1 MNLKEGLCK
10 QGLEFTREGRVWQ
23 ELDDE
28 LEAEL
33 RLELEEALEG
43 WLLLEEELLPCRCEL
58 VAPAWKT
65 FYE

>member
-10 QGLEFTREGRVWQ
+10 QGLELTTERRVLRE
-23 ELDDE
+23 LADE
-28 LEAEL
+28 LEEEL
-33 RLELEEALEG
+33 LLELEDALEV

-65 FYE
+65 FYD